1 MRAPLPLRSHPGG
14 RDRWIPWAFVAFF
27 GVVLIV
33 NGIMV
38 TLALV
43 TFPGL
48 DTEGAYQR
56 GLDYNRNLEAA
67 QAQAALGWRVHFRF
81 SQDAAR
87 HGVVTVDLRDRH
99 GSFLQD
105 AAIQARFVRP
115 THAGHDLV
123 VEVPHHYGGRYVA
136 EVGLP
141 LPGQWEVRIIA
152 AADGETYQLTERI
165 NLRP

>member
-1 MRAPLPLRSHPGG
+1 MRLALPARDHQGG

-27 GVVLIV
+27 GVVLLA
-33 NGIMV
+33 NGIML

-48 DTEGAYQR
+48 ETEGAYQR
-56 GLDYNRNLEAA
+56 GLAYNRNLDAA
-67 QAQAALGWRVHFRF
+67 QAQTALGWKVNFRF

-123 VEVPHHYGGRYVA
+123 VEVPHQYGGRYVT

-141 LPGQWEVRIIA
+141 LPGQWEVRITA
-152 AADGETYQLTERI
+152 SAEGETYRLTERI
-165 NLRP
+165 RLDP

>member
-1 MRAPLPLRSHPGG
+1 MRAPLPLRRHQAG

-48 DTEGAYQR
+48 ETESAYQR
-56 GLDYNRNLEAA
+56 GLEYNRNLEAA

-81 SQDAAR
+81 AQDAAR

-99 GSFLQD
+99 GGFLQD
-105 AAIQARFVRP
+105 AVVHARFVRP
-115 THAGHDLV
+115 THGGHDLAL
-123 VEVPHHYGGRYVA
+123 EVPHQYGGRYVA

-141 LPGQWEVRIIA
+141 LPGQWEVRVAVI
-152 AADGETYQLTERI
+152 ADGEAYRLTERI